1 MHRPVVLLADEPFTG
16 LDAEATDRLAATFRR
31 FVCAGGTILMTTH
44 DLRLG
49 LACCGRVA
57 VLDKGVLI
65 LDAGKDKIDSER
77 FAEDYL
83 AYARSMT

>member
-1 MHRPVVLLADEPFTG
+1 
-16 LDAEATDRLAATFRR
+16 
-31 FVCAGGTILMTTH
+31 MTTH

-49 LACCGRVA
+49 LACCHRVA

-77 FAEDYL
+77 FADDYL
-83 AYARSMT
+83 SYARSMT